1 MKGTKIILIV
11 ILSSSVAYS
20 QWTRQAD
27 YISNYEYG
35 RALDAC
41 DDSTAVFYGASGTG
55 QGFYITLDGGKT
67 WNPRL
72 IPEDYVTDVSLID
85 RDNIWYVTSSGN
97 VYHSSNKGVKWS
109 KQTSIGMSIE
119 YLKMF
124 DKFYGVMIPD
134 NPTEG
139 LSIYVS
145 ASSGIGWWQNQSKNI
160 GGNLSDWRRVDFI
173 NNQNGFFFDAMQ
185 TQKLYR
191 TGDGGNS
198 WEATNYAGY
207 ASLIK
212 FCNADTGLA
221 VSVNWDT
228 NKFVIQK
235 TTDGGKNW
243 ATVNTILSGTWP
255 SDMEFVPNNPDKIWF
270 AANDKLFYSSD
281 GGQSW
286 THHILDTETSTTR
299 DIKFVDENNGWILCD
314 NGKIFNTKNN
324 GGYLTSIDNKLEN
337 NDRLVYTLLNNYPNP
352 FNPTTTISYTIHEA
366 GRVQIKI
373 FDVLGKEITVLYD
386 GDKSAGKHTIAWD
399 ANGIASGT
407 YFYSIVFKNQMLFEK
422 MLLLK

>member
-1 MKGTKIILIV
+1 MKGIKIILIF

-55 QGFYITLDGGKT
+55 QGLYITLDGGKT
-67 WNPRL
+67 WNPRF

-134 NPTEG
+134 NTTDG

-145 ASSGIGWWQNQSKNI
+145 ASSGIGWWQKQSKNI
-160 GGNLSDWRRVDFI
+160 GGNLSDWRRVDFVS
-173 NNQNGFFFDAMQ
+173 NQNGFFFDAMQ

-221 VSVNWDT
+221 VSVNWDS

-270 AANDKLFYSSD
+270 AANDNLFYSSD

-314 NGKIFNTKNN
+314 NGKIYNTKNN

-337 NDRLVYTLLNNYPNP
+337 NDRLMYTLLNNYPNP
-352 FNPTTTISYTIHEA
+352 FNPNTNIEFTIPEREYVELNLYNIL
-366 GRVQIKI
+366 GQKVKI
-373 FDVLGKEITVLYD
+373 LLNKEISGGHHTVRF
-386 GDKSAGKHTIAWD
+386 
-399 ANGIASGT
+399 NGENFSSGIYYYQLKT
-407 YFYSIVFKNQMLFEK
+407 NKYSIVRK